1 MQTATIDK
9 SKVWTVDD
17 FLLLEESNLPCEL
30 INGELFM
37 SPAPRPDHW
46 RTQRR
51 LFRFLDRVTRE
62 DEIFMA
68 PIDLFIDHKNVFQP
82 DLAYISEKN
91 KSFITERGIE
101 GPPEL
106 IIEIISPSN
115 SFIDRNRKKKCYLE
129 FGVKEY
135 WIVDPANKTVE
146 VYTPETGLDSPL
158 FYIAEEGE
166 VSSRVL
172 KNLKFNIADI
182 FNP

>member
-135 WIVDPANKTVE
+135 WIVDPANKTVSG
-146 VYTPETGLDSPL
+146 V
-158 FYIAEEGE
+158 
-166 VSSRVL
+166 
-172 KNLKFNIADI
+172 
-182 FNP
+182 